1 MLLPAVDGP
10 VVVAFTGSGVV
21 SVWFTSIDVTILVTV
36 GSVLG
41 GTEDVLTVVSVP
53 EDVGRL
59 VVGLGVCALIYI

>member
-21 SVWFTSIDVTILVTV
+21 SVWFDVTILVTV

-41 GTEDVLTVVSVP
+41 GTEDVSTVVSVP

>member
-10 VVVAFTGSGVV
+10 VVVTFTGSGVV
-21 SVWFTSIDVTILVTV
+21 SVWFDVTILVTV

-41 GTEDVLTVVSVP
+41 GTEDVSTVVSVP

-59 VVGLGVCALIYI
+59 VVGFGVCALIYI

>member
-21 SVWFTSIDVTILVTV
+21 SVWFDVTILVTV

-41 GTEDVLTVVSVP
+41 GTEDVSTEVSVP

>member
-1 MLLPAVDGP
+1 MVLPAVDGP
-10 VVVAFTGSGVV
+10 VVVAVTGSGVV
-21 SVWFTSIDVTILVTV
+21 SVWFDVTILVTV

-41 GTEDVLTVVSVP
+41 GTEDVSTVVSVP

>member
-1 MLLPAVDGP
+1 MVLPAVDGP

-21 SVWFTSIDVTILVTV
+21 SVWFDVTILVTV

-41 GTEDVLTVVSVP
+41 GTEDVSTEVSVP

>member
-1 MLLPAVDGP
+1 MVLPAVDGP

-21 SVWFTSIDVTILVTV
+21 SVWFDVTILVTV

-41 GTEDVLTVVSVP
+41 GTEDVSTVVSVP

>member
-10 VVVAFTGSGVV
+10 VVVAVTGSGVV

-41 GTEDVLTVVSVP
+41 GTEDVSTEVSVP

>member
-10 VVVAFTGSGVV
+10 VVVTFTGSGVV
-21 SVWFTSIDVTILVTV
+21 SVWFDVTILVTV

-41 GTEDVLTVVSVP
+41 GTEDVSTVVSVP

>member
-10 VVVAFTGSGVV
+10 VVVAVTGSGVV
-21 SVWFTSIDVTILVTV
+21 SVWFDVTILVTV

-41 GTEDVLTVVSVP
+41 GTEDVSTVVSVP